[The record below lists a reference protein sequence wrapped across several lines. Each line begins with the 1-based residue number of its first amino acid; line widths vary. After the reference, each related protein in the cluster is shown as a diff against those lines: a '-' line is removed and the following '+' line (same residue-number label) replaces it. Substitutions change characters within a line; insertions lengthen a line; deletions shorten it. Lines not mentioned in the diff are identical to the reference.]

1 MEEKITEEV
10 IVEQEV
16 TESPL
21 MTTISDVASSFLQIA
36 QENVMGRI
44 QEMTDDVIAQ
54 VQVAATEIVQN
65 AVILFIIVLL
75 GLIGFIFTIVGL
87 SLWLGDISGFGAWF
101 GFLIVGI
108 IIFIIALVAG
118 LMQKN
123 KQC

>member
-1 MEEKITEEV
+1 MEEIVPEEPQ
-10 IVEQEV
+10 EQEAV
-16 TESPL
+16 ESPL
-21 MTTISDVASSFLQIA
+21 MNTISDVASSFLQIA

-44 QEMTDDVIAQ
+44 QEMTDDVIAH

-87 SLWLGDISGFGAWF
+87 SLWLGDISGFGSWF

-118 LMQKN
+118 LIQKN